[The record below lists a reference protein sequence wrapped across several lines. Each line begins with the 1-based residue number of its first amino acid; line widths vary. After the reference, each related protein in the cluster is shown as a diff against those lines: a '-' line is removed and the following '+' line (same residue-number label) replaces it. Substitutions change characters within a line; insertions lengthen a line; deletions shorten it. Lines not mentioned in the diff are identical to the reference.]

1 MFTKLSFILSNL
13 IQYTLGYNLAV
24 VGANSNLG
32 REIVFQAINDRS
44 LEVLGLSSQT
54 NTLYQPS
61 RVNSFNP
68 NTKNQPEFKSP
79 KLTLYNYWSYID
91 QDYDHLIFCTSAKP
105 FQKDYSDQLTQ
116 KLLQNLSPQCQSISL
131 VSAFGVG
138 DSLQQGNLGIQIMDS
153 LYLKDVY
160 RAKNH
165 QEMLIN
171 SFYDQ
176 TVKKFI
182 YRPKALSYG
191 DTILNSTPRQHLA
204 KEILDNIEILGLK
217 SSKKKK

>member
-1 MFTKLSFILSNL
+1 MFTKLSFILCNL
-13 IQYTLGYNLAV
+13 IQYSFGYNLAV
-24 VGANSNLG
+24 VGANGNLG
-32 REIVFQAINDRS
+32 RELVFQAINDRN

-54 NTLYQPS
+54 NILYQPS

-68 NTKNQPEFKSP
+68 DTKNQLEFKSS
-79 KLTLYNYWSYID
+79 KLTLHNYWSYID
-91 QDYDHLIFCTSAKP
+91 KDYDHLIFCTSAKP

-116 KLLQNLSPQCQSISL
+116 KLLQNLCPQCQSISL

-160 RAKNH
+160 RAKNQ
-165 QEMLIN
+165 QELLIN
-171 SFYDQ
+171 NFMDQ
-176 TVKKFI
+176 PVQKFI

-191 DTILNSTPRQHLA
+191 DTILNSTPRETLA
-204 KEILDNIEILGLK
+204 KEILNNIEILDLEK
-217 SSKKKK
+217 RVF

>member
-1 MFTKLSFILSNL
+1 MFTKLSFIFFNL
-13 IQYTLGYNLAV
+13 IQYAFGYNLVV

-32 REIVFQAINDRS
+32 RELVFQAVNDRN

-54 NTLYQPS
+54 NILYQPS

-68 NTKNQPEFKSP
+68 DSKNQLEFKSP
-79 KLTLYNYWSYID
+79 KLTLYNYWSNID

-138 DSLQQGNLGIQIMDS
+138 DSLQQGNLGIQIMDN

-160 RAKNH
+160 RAKNQ
-165 QEMLIN
+165 QELLIN
-171 SFYDQ
+171 NFMDQ
-176 TVKKFI
+176 PVKKFI

-191 DTILNSTPRQHLA
+191 YTILNSTPRESLA
-204 KEILDNIEILGLK
+204 KEILNNIYH
-217 SSKKKK
+217 

>member
-1 MFTKLSFILSNL
+1 MFTKLSFIFFNL
-13 IQYTLGYNLAV
+13 IQYTFGFNLAV

-32 REIVFQAINDRS
+32 REIVFQAVNDRN

-54 NTLYQPS
+54 NILYQPS

-68 NTKNQPEFKSP
+68 DTNNQLELKSP
-79 KLTLYNYWSYID
+79 KLTLYNYWSYIY

-105 FQKDYSDQLTQ
+105 FQKDYSDKLTQ
-116 KLLQNLSPQCQSISL
+116 KLLQNLSPKCQSISL

-138 DSLQQGNLGIQIMDS
+138 DSLQQGNLGIQVMDN

-160 RAKNH
+160 RAKNQ
-165 QEMLIN
+165 QELLIN
-171 SFYDQ
+171 NFMDQ
-176 TVKKFI
+176 PVMKFI

-191 DTILNSTPRQHLA
+191 KTILNSTSRQELA
-204 KEILDNIEILGLK
+204 KEILDNIYN
-217 SSKKKK
+217 

>member
-116 KLLQNLSPQCQSISL
+116 KLLQNLSPQCQS
-131 VSAFGVG
+131 
-138 DSLQQGNLGIQIMDS
+138 
-153 LYLKDVY
+153 
-160 RAKNH
+160 
-165 QEMLIN
+165 
-171 SFYDQ
+171 
-176 TVKKFI
+176 
-182 YRPKALSYG
+182 
-191 DTILNSTPRQHLA
+191 
-204 KEILDNIEILGLK
+204 
-217 SSKKKK
+217 